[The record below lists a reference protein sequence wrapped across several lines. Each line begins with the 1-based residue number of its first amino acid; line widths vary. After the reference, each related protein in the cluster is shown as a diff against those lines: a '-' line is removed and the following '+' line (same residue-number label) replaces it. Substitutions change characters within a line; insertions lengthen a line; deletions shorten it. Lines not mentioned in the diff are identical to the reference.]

1 MIYVVSDIHGEY
13 DLFLKLLRK
22 INFSYNDEMIICGDI
37 IDKGKD
43 SVKLLKFIKSAPNF
57 RCIVGNH
64 EYEFLKF
71 YWCIMQESP
80 SDFEEVLTRL
90 KGYFPYDGNLLDW
103 ETVDWLE
110 TIPFYLE
117 EEDFICVHAGVPLI
131 SDNRLKAWSQTTSE
145 QLVYDRVF
153 KEPSVVSLTNKC
165 VFFGHTPTSY
175 ITSQN
180 KIIKYR
186 RNESST
192 NTIRDYYKIHLD
204 LGVWLN
210 GVMGCFRVDDC
221 KEFYVGK
228 VD

>member
-1 MIYVVSDIHGEY
+1 MTYVISDIHGEILRWQAMLGLIQFSDEDTLY
-13 DLFLKLLRK
+13 VLGDVIDRYPHGIDILL
-22 INFSYNDEMIICGDI
+22 DI
-37 IDKGKD
+37 MRR
-43 SVKLLKFIKSAPNF
+43 PNVHM
-57 RCIVGNH
+57 IVGNH

-71 YWCIMQESP
+71 YWGIMQESP

-110 TIPFYLE
+110 TLPFYLE
-117 EEDFICVHAGVPLI
+117 EEDFICVHAGLPLT
-131 SDNRLKAWSQTTSE
+131 SDNRLKAWSQATSE

-153 KEPSVVSLTNKC
+153 KEPSVVPLTNKC

-192 NTIRDYYKIHLD
+192 DTIRDYYKIHLD